1 MAKNST
7 MTLISFR
14 SMILDCYKKLGLN
27 ELELVVIL
35 MVDHLLEQGNT
46 LITGESLSLKMKLSA
61 QEIDEILASLLSR
74 NLVTYEDTG
83 FGLITSIE
91 NVRVQAYEELKK
103 SIHMEEEDGQEAAF
117 NARKAKH
124 ISFFEEKYGRGLSP
138 LESGMIGEW
147 INAGF
152 KDEEITDALLDCL
165 RSGTKSI
172 KAVDRALRNKR
183 REEDIIKEGASAVE
197 DIYDDDIEK
206 TIELAKRIWNIDE
219 DK

>member
-1 MAKNST
+1 MAKNSA

-27 ELELVVIL
+27 ENELVVIL

-46 LITGESLSLKMKLSA
+46 LITGDALSLKMKLSA
-61 QEIDEILASLLSR
+61 SEIDSILANLMSR
-74 NLVTYEDTG
+74 NLVTYEETG

-91 NVRVQAYEELKK
+91 NVRAQAYEELKK
-103 SIHMEEEDGQEAAF
+103 SIHMEEEDGAKDAF
-117 NARKAKH
+117 NTRKSKH

-138 LESGMIGEW
+138 LECGMIGEW

-152 KDEEITDALLDCL
+152 KDDEITDALLDCL
-165 RSGTKSI
+165 RSNSKSI

-183 REEDIIKEGASAVE
+183 REEDIIKEGVSSVD
-197 DIYDDDIEK
+197 DIYDDDIDK
-206 TIELAKRIWNIDE
+206 TIELAKRLWNVDE